1 MGPCAGP
8 CLVCEAPR
16 LWVHTHWAGSWLT
29 WPVPGGMWVISCKG
43 GRRGQATLQ
52 VGALIISMVC
62 DRHGNGQS
70 RLASAACYCC
80 CSCTGPLTAPPGQTP
95 AWPGSPAASAG
106 NAHGAVLG
114 AKGSAKSRPGELSV
128 AHALSRGTTTRVQGV
143 RAPGPVTSGAGVGP
157 FKATRLA

>member
-1 MGPCAGP
+1 MIAM
-8 CLVCEAPR
+8 A
-16 LWVHTHWAGSWLT
+16 TDKADWLLLRVT
-29 WPVPGGMWVISCKG
+29 
-43 GRRGQATLQ
+43 
-52 VGALIISMVC
+52 
-62 DRHGNGQS
+62 
-70 RLASAACYCC
+70 AAAA
-80 CSCTGPLTAPPGQTP
+80 CTGPLAAPPGQTP